1 MNNWKL
7 ISRDFIYQVA
17 SKLSKN
23 VSTRFT
29 VLCYHAFDNSKWR
42 FSVSLKQLD
51 NQLRI
56 IQSQGD
62 FISVKDLSAKW
73 NKSVK
78 NQFLITIDDGYTN
91 VLTTVKVFEK
101 YGVKPLLF
109 VIADSKNV
117 NRQELANNNEL
128 LTTAQIQSLIKKG
141 WSIGCHSL
149 THADFSN
156 LSADK
161 LEAEILDSKKILE
174 KKLGVKIEYF
184 AYPKGAYNQAVIDTV
199 KKAGYKMAF
208 TMDDSQIITTTDK
221 LKIPRVG
228 VDKTHKNNFENIYS
242 VGSVIFR
249 QAVKASPLKGAIL

>member
-1 MNNWKL
+1 MENSSNNPEL
-7 ISRDFIYQVA
+7 HEDRGLAVPS
-17 SKLSKN
+17 SEP
-23 VSTRFT
+23 
-29 VLCYHAFDNSKWR
+29 
-42 FSVSLKQLD
+42 
-51 NQLRI
+51 
-56 IQSQGD
+56 
-62 FISVKDLSAKW
+62 KDLTLRQHATAW
-73 NKSVK
+73 ALTLV
-78 NQFLITIDDGYTN
+78 LIGLQGECDGN
-91 VLTTVKVFEK
+91 
-101 YGVKPLLF
+101 
-109 VIADSKNV
+109 
-117 NRQELANNNEL
+117 ANNE
-128 LTTAQIQSLIKKG
+128 TVES
-141 WSIGCHSL
+141 
-149 THADFSN
+149 HADFSN